1 MTRDEMF
8 LEITARCGAS
18 EHIDE
23 FKFSVAPFQKEF
35 GMSNEDWNCQVLDWW
50 NEHWSDYI

>member
-8 LEITARCGAS
+8 LEITARCGES